1 MTITIRSKKDGC
13 GGLSSTTAI
22 LYSVLSIIDAI
33 QQLLCAEIKIFDT
46 FRLLTIIPR
55 VFLFE

>member
-1 MTITIRSKKDGC
+1 MAVVELRPPQPS
-13 GGLSSTTAI
+13 
-22 LYSVLSIIDAI
+22 LYGVLSIIDAI